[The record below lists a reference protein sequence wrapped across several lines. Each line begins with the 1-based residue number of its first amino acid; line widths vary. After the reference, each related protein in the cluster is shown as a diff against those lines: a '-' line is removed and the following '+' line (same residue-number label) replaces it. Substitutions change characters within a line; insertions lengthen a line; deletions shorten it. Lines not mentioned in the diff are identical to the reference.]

1 MAKYV
6 ESKVDAMRAQKDEEL
21 ERYKKEKESE
31 KWFEALQK
39 QKVEGKSK
47 QPIVIKKNVLK
58 KQPEEEQ
65 YSPAKQTKFQA
76 PWKDLVKEEEN
87 DF

>member
-31 KWFEALQK
+31 K
-39 QKVEGKSK
+39 
-47 QPIVIKKNVLK
+47 
-58 KQPEEEQ
+58 
-65 YSPAKQTKFQA
+65 
-76 PWKDLVKEEEN
+76 
-87 DF
+87 

>member
-31 KWFEALQK
+31 KRFEALQK

-58 KQPEEEQ
+58 K
-65 YSPAKQTKFQA
+65 
-76 PWKDLVKEEEN
+76 
-87 DF
+87 